1 MRARPAPDAGP
12 AWRENRFRIACAR
25 GMGLL
30 IGRIVPEG
38 RDGAEKAAISARRPR
53 PLRRSRA
60 PGGLRH
66 LGRDPFPGS
75 ASTIAGSQLVW
86 RLSQNRAPA
95 PKQRPSRTAVSGD
108 TPRSPSRMPAIR
120 PEGARNNGRPRSSRM
135 LQTAP
140 SERMRVMHKDEEA
153 AMTLSVRLDPV
164 PAARVEEEA
173 RRLGISTSDLVK
185 DALELRL
192 GLENPYDL
200 LQQARSARPMGNPTA
215 SERTGDRLRERLRA
229 KRSH

>member
-1 MRARPAPDAGP
+1 
-12 AWRENRFRIACAR
+12 
-25 GMGLL
+25 
-30 IGRIVPEG
+30 
-38 RDGAEKAAISARRPR
+38 
-53 PLRRSRA
+53 
-60 PGGLRH
+60 
-66 LGRDPFPGS
+66 
-75 ASTIAGSQLVW
+75 
-86 RLSQNRAPA
+86 
-95 PKQRPSRTAVSGD
+95 
-108 TPRSPSRMPAIR
+108 
-120 PEGARNNGRPRSSRM
+120 
-135 LQTAP
+135 
-140 SERMRVMHKDEEA
+140 MRVMHKDEEA